1 MQIEFVEENH
11 LDLFVNNQMRLA
23 MGAAKPSPASKGDDS
38 IGDSSQVAASAT
50 TLDECERTLQP
61 KATECTHGGR
71 IPHSPLPEVSIVSAS
86 PGLRPSC
93 LQ

>member
-1 MQIEFVEENH
+1 MQIEFVEEDH
-11 LDLFVNNQMRLA
+11 LDLFVKNQMRLA
-23 MGAAKPSPASKGDDS
+23 MGSAKHSPAGRCDDS
-38 IGDSSQVAASAT
+38 MGDSSQVAASAT
-50 TLDECERTLQP
+50 NLDACKRTLT

-71 IPHSPLPEVSIVSAS
+71 IPNSPLPEVSIVSAS